1 MDYRNTETKLDQ
13 LVGYFNEEKI
23 NLSPIFQRGR
33 VWNLLMRKEL
43 IKNIVRR
50 RPIPAIFLYKDE
62 AGSKYSYNILD
73 GKQRLE
79 SIVMFIGSNNKEFA
93 IKTWSKYIF
102 GKEHRKSVGFGVDL
116 KDGKGT
122 IQFSKFD
129 QKMIRDL
136 REYPIPTIEISLNEN
151 TSLDEIINL
160 FVDINQYGAKVTRLN
175 IVRALRQKDPLLEDI
190 YKLIAQKEK
199 RQQDVYTKKRSTPF
213 VGVLKRLN
221 TVTSITDT
229 GAQAD
234 RMWEKLLELAL
245 YVRSDG
251 KHRKPSEI
259 LKTFIR
265 SATDVQTKLSKDERK
280 ALMGAFSFLH
290 EAYKTSTLGT
300 SRIATDQTHFYIMA
314 TALLKSD
321 LLTRFDQNVLMKK
334 LITFGR
340 LVEGKIPE
348 PNNNAIAE
356 SVKRYVELSK
366 EKTTDATRRKERH
379 AEFIKAVT
387 LLSD

>member
-33 VWNLLMRKEL
+33 VWNVLMRKEL

-93 IKTWSKYIF
+93 IKTWAKYIF
-102 GKEHRKSVGFGVDL
+102 GKDHRKNVGFGVDL

-122 IQFSKFD
+122 IKFANFD

-190 YKLIAQKEK
+190 YKLIAVKQK
-199 RQQDVYTKKRSTPF
+199 RQQDVFTKRKSTAF
-213 VGVLKRLN
+213 VGVLRRLN
-221 TVTSITDT
+221 IVSSITDS

-251 KHRKPSEI
+251 RHRKPSEI
-259 LKTFIR
+259 LKTFIK
-265 SATDVQTKLSKDERK
+265 SAAEAQTKLSAIERK
-280 ALMGAFSFLH
+280 TLLGVFTFLR

-321 LLTRFDQNVLMKK
+321 LMNRFDKNVLTKK
-334 LITFGR
+334 LVAFGR
-340 LVEGKIPE
+340 LVEEKAAVPD
-348 PNNNAIAE
+348 NQVIAD
-356 SVKRYVELSK
+356 SVKRYIDLSK

-379 AEFIKAVT
+379 TELIKAVT
-387 LLSD
+387 LLPV